1 MKLYKIIYVK
11 NGIEKETGCTE
22 YSLEK
27 YKNALQEQ
35 EKEIVRIENV
45 KKKYSSPKIRLNEK

>member
-27 YKNALQEQ
+27 YKKVLLEQ
-35 EKEIVRIENV
+35 GKKIIKIDE
-45 KKKYSSPKIRLNEK
+45 KKKQKNIAKNLKK